1 MGSVLA
7 KHVELTLEVT
17 LVERAS
23 LADRAIAV
31 VRLQDD
37 EGLKDGRLLA
47 ACSGAEDRP
56 ISRDLTPA
64 EDTQT
69 KVDGDAGERR
79 LLALQLDGVV
89 RLEEDVAHGVFA
101 GVGELA
107 AEIALRLPDKEL
119 VRDASHDARAIA
131 IAAVCAR
138 GSAMGHRTK
147 ELARIGYDFVG
158 RLTADVT
165 DEADTAGVLLIVVEV
180 ETLVRGEGSVEG
192 VRVALYS
199 VEAGDVFGRSMV
211 GDDGEGFWVVGGA
224 GRDGRFD
231 YGHRRTG
238 SGCGG
243 GRLLLLALDD
253 ELAGGGDGGRKQA
266 A

>member
-17 LVERAS
+17 LIERAS

-31 VRLQDD
+31 VRLQVD

-69 KVDGDAGERR
+69 KVDGDTGERR

-119 VRDASHDARAIA
+119 VRDASHDARAIT

-138 GSAMGHRTK
+138 GSAMGHRT
-147 ELARIGYDFVG
+147 E
-158 RLTADVT
+158 
-165 DEADTAGVLLIVVEV
+165 
-180 ETLVRGEGSVEG
+180 
-192 VRVALYS
+192 
-199 VEAGDVFGRSMV
+199 
-211 GDDGEGFWVVGGA
+211 
-224 GRDGRFD
+224 
-231 YGHRRTG
+231 
-238 SGCGG
+238 
-243 GRLLLLALDD
+243 
-253 ELAGGGDGGRKQA
+253 
-266 A
+266 